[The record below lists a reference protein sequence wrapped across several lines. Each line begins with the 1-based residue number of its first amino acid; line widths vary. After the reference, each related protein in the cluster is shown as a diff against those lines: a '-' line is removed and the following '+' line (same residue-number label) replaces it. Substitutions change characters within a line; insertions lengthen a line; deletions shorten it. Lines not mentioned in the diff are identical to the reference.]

1 MANRVGHVKRAER
14 GGSPLGDASLGEFDI
29 IARYFAP
36 LATTPAA
43 LALGDDAAV
52 LPVFPGE
59 ELVVTCDTIVEG
71 VHFLPDDPP
80 ASIGH
85 KVLAVNLSDLA
96 AKGAEP
102 YAYLLAL
109 SLREATPEWL
119 EGFAR
124 GLGALQRTAGIA
136 LIGGDTSGTP
146 GRITLSVTALGR
158 VPQGKAVLRS
168 GARGGDR
175 IYVSG
180 SIGAAHLGLRLRQE
194 PRLAKAW
201 VLAPAEAAALIERYQ
216 RPEPRCRLAPL
227 LRRYAHAAIDV
238 SDGLVG
244 DIEKLCTASKVA
256 AVIQADR
263 VPHAAAVD
271 KALAREPH
279 LLQELITAGD
289 DYEIVAAVPEARA
302 TAFEAAALE
311 QEVRVTAIGKIVVG
325 NPEVAVL
332 DGEGRPLKLPHKGYA
347 HFRASP

>member
-1 MANRVGHVKRAER
+1 MANRVGHVKCAEL
-14 GGSPLGDASLGEFDI
+14 GGSPVGEFDI

-36 LATTPAA
+36 LATVQAA
-43 LALGDDAAV
+43 LALSDDAAV
-52 LPVFPGE
+52 LPVPPGE

-71 VHFLPDDPP
+71 VHFLSDDPP

-109 SLREATPEWL
+109 SLREASPEWL
-119 EGFAR
+119 KGFAL
-124 GLGALQRTAGIA
+124 GLGALQRTSGVA

-146 GRITLSVTALGR
+146 GPTTLSATALGR

-175 IYVSG
+175 VYVSG
-180 SIGAAHLGLRLRQE
+180 SIGAAHLGLRLRYK

-201 VLAPAEAAALIERYQ
+201 ALTPEEAAALIERYQ
-216 RPEPRCRLAPL
+216 RPEPRSTLAPL

-256 AVIQADR
+256 GVIEASH
-263 VPHAAAVD
+263 VPLAAAVD
-271 KALAREPH
+271 KALAREPR
-279 LLQELITAGD
+279 LLHELITAGD
-289 DYEIVAAVPEARA
+289 DYEIVATVPEASA
-302 TAFEAAALE
+302 AAFEAEALK
-311 QEVRVTAIGKIVVG
+311 QEVRVTAIGKIVVE
-325 NPEVAVL
+325 NPEVAVI
-332 DGEGRPLKLPHKGYA
+332 DGKGRPLKLPHKGYA
-347 HFRASP
+347 HFRAPP

>member
-14 GGSPLGDASLGEFDI
+14 GGSPLGDVSLGEFDI

-36 LATTPAA
+36 LATEAPA

-59 ELVVTCDTIVEG
+59 ELVVTCDTLVEG

-146 GRITLSVTALGR
+146 GPITLSVTALGR

-180 SIGAAHLGLRLRQE
+180 SIGAAHLGLRLRQA

-227 LRRYAHAAIDV
+227 LRRYGHAAIDV

-271 KALAREPH
+271 KALAREPQ
-279 LLQELITAGD
+279 LLHELITAGD
-289 DYEIVAAVPEARA
+289 DYEIVAVVPEARA
-302 TAFEAAALE
+302 VAFEAAALE

>member
-14 GGSPLGDASLGEFDI
+14 GGSPLGDVSLGEFDI

-36 LATTPAA
+36 LATEAPA

-59 ELVVTCDTIVEG
+59 ELVVTCDTLVED

-146 GRITLSVTALGR
+146 GPITLSVTALGR

-180 SIGAAHLGLRLRQE
+180 SIGAAHLGLRLRQA

-227 LRRYAHAAIDV
+227 LRRYGHAAIDV

-271 KALAREPH
+271 KALAREPQ
-279 LLQELITAGD
+279 LLHELITAGD
-289 DYEIVAAVPEARA
+289 DYEIVAVVPEARA
-302 TAFEAAALE
+302 VAFEAAALE
-311 QEVRVTAIGKIVVG
+311 QEVRVTAIGKIVMG

>member
-36 LATTPAA
+36 LATAPAA

-80 ASIGH
+80 TSIGH

-227 LRRYAHAAIDV
+227 LRRYGHAAIDV

-271 KALAREPH
+271 KALAREPQ
-279 LLQELITAGD
+279 LLHELITAGD
-289 DYEIVAAVPEARA
+289 DYEIVAVVPEARA
-302 TAFEAAALE
+302 VAFEAAALE

>member
-1 MANRVGHVKRAER
+1 MANVKRAKL
-14 GGSPLGDASLGEFDI
+14 GGSPLDEFDI

-36 LATTPAA
+36 LATAPAA

-52 LPVFPGE
+52 LPIPPGE

-80 ASIGH
+80 VTIGH
-85 KVLAVNLSDLA
+85 KVLAVSLSDLA
-96 AKGAEP
+96 AKGAQP

-146 GRITLSVTALGR
+146 GPTTLSVTALGR
-158 VPQGKAVLRS
+158 VPQGNAVLRS
-168 GARGGDR
+168 GARGGDWV
-175 IYVSG
+175 YVSG
-180 SIGAAHLGLRLRQE
+180 SIGGAHCGLRLRQE
-194 PRLAKAW
+194 RRLAKAW
-201 VLAPAEAAALIERYQ
+201 ALTPAEAAALIERYQ
-216 RPEPRCRLAPL
+216 RPEPRSRLAPL

-244 DIEKLCTASKVA
+244 DIEKLCAASKVA
-256 AVIQADR
+256 AVIKADR
-263 VPHAAAVD
+263 VPLAASVD

-279 LLQELITAGD
+279 LLHELITAGD
-289 DYEIVAAVPEARA
+289 DYEIVAAVPEVRA
-302 TAFEAAALE
+302 AVFEAEALE
-311 QEVRVTAIGKIVVG
+311 QEVRVTAIGQIVVG
-325 NPEVAVL
+325 NLEVAML
-332 DGEGRPLKLPHKGYA
+332 DGEGRPLELAHKGYA
-347 HFRASP
+347 HFKTSP

>member
-36 LATTPAA
+36 LATEAPA

-146 GRITLSVTALGR
+146 GPITLSVTALGR

-180 SIGAAHLGLRLRQE
+180 SIGAAHLGLRLRQA

-227 LRRYAHAAIDV
+227 LRRYGHAAIDV

-271 KALAREPH
+271 KALAREPQ
-279 LLQELITAGD
+279 LLHELITAGD
-289 DYEIVAAVPEARA
+289 DYEIVAVVPEARA
-302 TAFEAAALE
+302 VAFEAAALE
-311 QEVRVTAIGKIVVG
+311 QEVRVTAIGKIVMG